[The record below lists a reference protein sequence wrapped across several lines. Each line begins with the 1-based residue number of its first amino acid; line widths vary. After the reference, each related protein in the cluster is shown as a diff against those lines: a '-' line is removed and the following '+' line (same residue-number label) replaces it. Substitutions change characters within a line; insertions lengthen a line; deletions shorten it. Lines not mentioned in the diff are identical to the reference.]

1 MYVLLALILYTSI
14 SPKLSSA
21 RGLGHTPHVKNDLVT
36 SAKPIGLEAVGPWLA
51 VLRVALI
58 WQKPREIPTKSLQGL
73 GLHFPC
79 FCWFSSS
86 LTCHVFSNIY
96 SLLALFYG
104 VPAASQQ
111 TKCYYIHTYHI
122 HIVKY
127 IRLPFQRTLIIPG
140 GPGLASPVKEGL
152 CWYNTGFCP
161 HVMICEAICERPRQT
176 KRQMTPNEKANV
188 TSPMTPIKYRET
200 PKSSG
205 PSEGHHLPSSSWS
218 STHDAHVAYNH
229 AKFSMVLCMH
239 FEDFRFGAQSNL
251 WFGNET
257 HGFLLFFMCL
267 KHGKAASCISSW
279 SWYLQP
285 LHINSINRYQ
295 LLGLFECL
303 KPTFRI
309 QT

>member
-1 MYVLLALILYTSI
+1 MPCVLKYLFTPGFILRCSSAIAADQMLLHPYLPYTYCKIYTPSCCSI
-14 SPKLSSA
+14 SKKINYS
-21 RGLGHTPHVKNDLVT
+21 RG
-36 SAKPIGLEAVGPWLA
+36 S
-51 VLRVALI
+51 
-58 WQKPREIPTKSLQGL
+58 
-73 GLHFPC
+73 
-79 FCWFSSS
+79 
-86 LTCHVFSNIY
+86 
-96 SLLALFYG
+96 
-104 VPAASQQ
+104 
-111 TKCYYIHTYHI
+111 
-122 HIVKY
+122 
-127 IRLPFQRTLIIPG
+127 
-140 GPGLASPVKEGL
+140 GLASPAKEGL
-152 CWYNTGFCP
+152 RWYNTGFCP

-218 STHDAHVAYNH
+218 STHVAHVAYNH

-251 WFGNET
+251 WFGNEM

-295 LLGLFECL
+295 LLELFKCL

-309 QT
+309 QTFAYLRTHEPRIDFSKDSIAIFQLNTPFDGPV

>member
-1 MYVLLALILYTSI
+1 MLIQYRVLSAL
-14 SPKLSSA
+14 
-21 RGLGHTPHVKNDLVT
+21 
-36 SAKPIGLEAVGPWLA
+36 
-51 VLRVALI
+51 
-58 WQKPREIPTKSLQGL
+58 
-73 GLHFPC
+73 
-79 FCWFSSS
+79 
-86 LTCHVFSNIY
+86 
-96 SLLALFYG
+96 
-104 VPAASQQ
+104 
-111 TKCYYIHTYHI
+111 
-122 HIVKY
+122 
-127 IRLPFQRTLIIPG
+127 
-140 GPGLASPVKEGL
+140 
-152 CWYNTGFCP
+152 
-161 HVMICEAICERPRQT
+161 ICEAICERPRQT

-218 STHDAHVAYNH
+218 STHVAHVAYNH

-251 WFGNET
+251 WFGNEM

-295 LLGLFECL
+295 LLELFKCL

-309 QT
+309 QTYAYLRTHEPRIDFSKDSIAIFQFNTPFDGPV